1 MRLERRVAEVG
12 RKTVETDIRVRID
25 LDGTGV
31 SSVDSGVVFFDHML
45 SSFARHGVVDLSVR
59 NGSRTSDEH
68 HVVED
73 VAIVLGEAV
82 DRALGDKRGIRRF
95 GYALV
100 PMDEAL
106 AMVVVDVSGRGYL
119 SGDIRFRGSR
129 IGGMSSDLIVHFFE
143 AFAINAKMTVHSK
156 FLSGRN
162 DHHKAE
168 ALFKALGVAFGM
180 AVQVDPR
187 RRGSIP
193 SEKGVI

>member
-1 MRLERRVAEVG
+1 
-12 RKTVETDIRVRID
+12 
-25 LDGTGV
+25 
-31 SSVDSGVVFFDHML
+31 
-45 SSFARHGVVDLSVR
+45 
-59 NGSRTSDEH
+59 
-68 HVVED
+68 
-73 VAIVLGEAV
+73 
-82 DRALGDKRGIRRF
+82 
-95 GYALV
+95 
-100 PMDEAL
+100 
-106 AMVVVDVSGRGYL
+106 
-119 SGDIRFRGSR
+119 
-129 IGGMSSDLIVHFFE
+129 MSSDLIVHFFE